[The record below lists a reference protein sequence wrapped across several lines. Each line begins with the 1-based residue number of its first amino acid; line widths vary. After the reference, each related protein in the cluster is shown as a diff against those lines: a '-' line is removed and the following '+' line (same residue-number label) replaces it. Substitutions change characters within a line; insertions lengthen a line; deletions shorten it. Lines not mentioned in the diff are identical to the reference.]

1 MTALELQDVCKSYHN
16 ANGVPMQA
24 VCSISLSIQRGAFVI
39 IVGSNGS
46 GKTTLL
52 NLIAGSEQPD
62 GGRILLDGKD
72 ITDLAEH
79 RRAAD
84 IGRVFQDPFRG
95 TVAGM
100 SVEENL
106 ALAARRGQRFDL
118 GFALDG
124 KLREEIHE
132 RLASL
137 HIGLEQRLRQ
147 PMATLSGG
155 QRQVVTMLMATWH
168 RPRLLLLDEHTAALD
183 PQNAELVLSLTGR
196 ILSQGE
202 MTVIM
207 VTHSMKQAVHFGERL
222 LMMHRGRITLDI
234 SGTEKLRAQP
244 VELEKHFEE
253 LRREEL
259 LDESVAQLLREQY
272 I

>member
-1 MTALELQDVCKSYHN
+1 MTTLELQDISKNYGSTDGIPVT
-16 ANGVPMQA
+16 A
-24 VCSISLSIQRGAFVI
+24 VSGINLSIRRGAFVI
-39 IVGSNGS
+39 VVGSNGS

-52 NLIAGSEQPD
+52 NLIAGSEPPD
-62 GGRILLDGKD
+62 RGRVLLDGKD
-72 ITDLAEH
+72 ITEFPEH

-106 ALAARRGQRFDL
+106 ALAACRGSGFDL
-118 GFALDG
+118 GFALTGDR
-124 KLREEIHE
+124 RELIRE
-132 RLASL
+132 RLAAL
-137 HIGLEQRLRQ
+137 GIGLERRMRQ

-155 QRQVVTMLMATWH
+155 QRQVITMLMATWH

-196 ILSQGE
+196 ILDQSE
-202 MTVIM
+202 ITVIM
-207 VTHSMKQAVHFGERL
+207 VTHSMQQAVHFGERL
-222 LMMHRGRITLDI
+222 LMMHRGRITMDI

-244 VELEKHFEE
+244 EELEKHFEE
-253 LRREEL
+253 LRRQEL

>member
-1 MTALELQDVCKSYHN
+1 MTSLELQQVSKSYQN
-16 ANGVPMQA
+16 ADDVPVPA
-24 VCSISLSIQRGAFVI
+24 ISGISLSIQRGAFVI
-39 IVGSNGS
+39 MVGSNGS

-62 GGRILLDGKD
+62 EGRILLDGKD
-72 ITDLAEH
+72 ITDLPEH

-84 IGRVFQDPFRG
+84 IGRVFQNPFRG

-106 ALAARRGQRFDL
+106 ALADCRGRGFDL
-118 GFALDG
+118 GFALSRSR
-124 KLREEIHE
+124 REEIRE
-132 RLASL
+132 RLAAL
-137 HIGLEQRLRQ
+137 GIGLEQRMRQ
-147 PMATLSGG
+147 PIATLSGG
-155 QRQVVTMLMATWH
+155 QRQVITMLMATWH

-196 ILSQGE
+196 ILDQSE

-207 VTHSMKQAVHFGERL
+207 VTHSMQQAVHFGERL
-222 LMMHRGRITLDI
+222 LMLHRGRVTLDI

-244 VELEKHFEE
+244 AELEKHFEE
-253 LRREEL
+253 LRRQEL
-259 LDESVAQLLREQY
+259 LDDSVALLLRAQY